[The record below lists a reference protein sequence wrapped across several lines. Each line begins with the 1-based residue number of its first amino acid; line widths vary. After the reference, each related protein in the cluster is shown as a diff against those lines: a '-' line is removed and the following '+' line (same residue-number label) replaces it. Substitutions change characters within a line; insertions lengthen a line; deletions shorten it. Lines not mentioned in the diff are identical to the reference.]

1 MSAADALLG
10 ANINEHGI
18 VNTLSA
24 TTKDILLGLGL
35 DVGDAKF
42 RFDRLYSLFPEGSDF
57 DHMNDTFGDG
67 RIIMRTETGITLY
80 LPYLDKTDLYSPDFS
95 IYRDSAYSDSLRIS
109 DDSLRR
115 KVSDTYDKIL
125 NGEKGIFLS
134 RFRETQKIQEVP
146 SNISQRSFNL
156 LGAVYSLMSLSP
168 WYVSE
173 GDSVAN
179 IITYRYGDFYHFAV
193 GDCFHPATYLL
204 DIYHYLTVG
213 DCCDA

>member
-24 TTKDILLGLGL
+24 TTKDIILGLGL
-35 DVGDAKF
+35 DVEAAKF
-42 RFDRLYSLFPEGSDF
+42 TFDRLYSLFPEGSEF
-57 DHMNDTFGDG
+57 DYMNDTFGEA
-67 RIIMRTETGITLY
+67 RVLMRTESGITLY

-95 IYRDSAYSDSLRIS
+95 IYRDPAFSESLRIS
-109 DDSLRR
+109 DDSLRQ
-115 KVSDTYDKIL
+115 KVSDTYTKIL
-125 NGEKGIFLS
+125 NGEKGMFLS
-134 RFRETQKIQEVP
+134 RFREMQKMQEMP

-156 LGAVYSLMSLSP
+156 LSAVNSLMCLNP
-168 WYVSE
+168 WHYIE

-179 IITYRYGDFYHFAV
+179 IITYQYGDFYHFAV

-213 DCCDA
+213 DCCDV